1 MIELGELFNR
11 CIPLEFLLHLP
22 RKYVSRL
29 RDLRRF
35 QKQRQMEQ
43 HQQQMNAAGAGSPQS
58 NHAANVRNAQ
68 QVLNSSAIDDLVDEL
83 S

>member
-11 CIPLEFLLHLP
+11 IIPLDMLLRYP
-22 RKYVSRL
+22 RKYVIRL
-29 RDLRRF
+29 RDLRRL

-43 HQQQMNAAGAGSPQS
+43 HQSQMAATNFAPQ
-58 NHAANVRNAQ
+58 NHAASIRNAQ